1 MRRPRLSLSTKV
13 LALVLVPLVLQL
25 ATLFWVA
32 KLENDAEVLLLESIN
47 AKKIS
52 DAINVLSQDV
62 YEYIGE
68 FGRDNPLRHVTTGD
82 EKLQSLHRR
91 HEVHYKQLKD
101 SVQHDAKL
109 YECVV
114 ASEQAAYKTFGL
126 IRRLEEIPED
136 GPEQIQKLRKKLWKD
151 VRKDVKSILGGGLLE
166 HAAQQKKLAEVDAV
180 EQARLRELSKQL
192 MILIAVADTIIAIAV
207 AIYLTRTIANRLSI
221 LNENS
226 FRLAAD
232 VPLHTPI
239 GGNDEIAAVDKTFHS
254 MATTL
259 KEAAKKE
266 RAIIDNA
273 RDFICSID
281 SNGKFSAANPA
292 SQAVLHRAPEN
303 LLGTHFADYVADSRE
318 NVLQLFASLKTQG
331 DSSPVELRM
340 KRDDG
345 TIVHVLLSAHFS
357 KEEDATFCVIHDI
370 TERRKAE
377 TLKQEVMAMVTHDL
391 RTPLSTLRHI
401 FTFLETGKHGKLDEK
416 GNDFIN
422 AGGRNVDRLLTL
434 VNDLLDVEKADSGQM
449 HIEKAKVSLNEC
461 FDACVASLTV
471 FAESKDVKLDFVE
484 TDLIVMGDEER
495 IDRILN
501 NLVGN
506 AVKFS
511 PKGGKITLSANKD
524 SQTGDGNFAVIAV
537 RDEGEGIPE
546 DKLEN
551 IFEKFQ
557 QVERRSENNQEK
569 GSGLGLAICR
579 AFVQLHGGK
588 IWVESKIGEGSIF
601 KFTLPLA

>member
-13 LALVLVPLVLQL
+13 LAVVLVPLVLQL
-25 ATLFWVA
+25 ATLFCVA
-32 KLENDAEVLLLESIN
+32 KLENEAEMLLLESIR

-62 YEYIGE
+62 YDYIGE
-68 FGRDNPLRHVTTGD
+68 FGRDNPQRQVKTGD
-82 EKLQSLHRR
+82 EKLQVFHRR
-91 HEVHYKQLKD
+91 HELHYKQLKD

-109 YECVV
+109 YACVV

-136 GPEQIQKLRKKLWKD
+136 GPDQVQKLRKKLWKD

-166 HAAQQKKLAEVDAV
+166 HAAQQKRIAEVDAE
-180 EQARLRELSKQL
+180 EQARLRELSRQL
-192 MILIAVADTIIAIAV
+192 MILIAIIDTIIAIAV
-207 AIYLTRTIANRLSI
+207 ALYLTKTIARRLSI

-226 FRLAAD
+226 LRLAAS
-232 VPLHTPI
+232 VPLHNPL
-239 GGNDEIAAVDKTFHS
+239 GGNDEIATVDKTFHN
-254 MATTL
+254 MAL
-259 KEAAKKE
+259 SLQEAAKKE

-281 SNGKFSAANPA
+281 ANGKFSAANPA
-292 SQAVLHRAPEN
+292 SQAVLDRSAES
-303 LLGTHFADYVADSRE
+303 LLGTYFADYVADGRE
-318 NVLQLFASLKTQG
+318 NVLQIFSDLRTQG
-331 DSSPVELRM
+331 DRNPVELKM
-340 KRDDG
+340 KRADG

-357 KEEDATFCVIHDI
+357 KEENTTFCVIHDI

-377 TLKQEVMAMVTHDL
+377 MLKQEVMAMVTHDL

-401 FTFLETGKHGKLDEK
+401 FTFLESGKHGKLDDK
-416 GNDFIN
+416 GTDFVH

-434 VNDLLDVEKADSGQM
+434 VNDLLDVEKADSGQL
-449 HIEKAKVSLNEC
+449 HLEKTKVALNEC
-461 FDACVASLTV
+461 FDACVSSLGV
-471 FAESKDVKLDFVE
+471 FAESKGVTLDFIE

-511 PKGGKITLSANKD
+511 PEGGKVIISADKSAERD
-524 SQTGDGNFAVIAV
+524 TEYAIISVK
-537 RDEGEGIPE
+537 DEGQGIPE

-551 IFEKFQ
+551 IFEKFH
-557 QVERRSENNQEK
+557 QVERRSDSNQEK

-588 IWVESKIGEGSIF
+588 IWAESKLAEGSVF
-601 KFTLPLA
+601 KFTIPLA

>member
-1 MRRPRLSLSTKV
+1 MRPRLSLSAKV
-13 LALVLVPLVLQL
+13 LTLVLVPLVFQL
-25 ATLFWVA
+25 MTLVAVA
-32 KLENDAEVLLLESIN
+32 KLENEAEALLKESIE

-68 FGRDNPLRHVTTGD
+68 FGRDKPMKAITTRDADFMVLHDRHT
-82 EKLQSLHRR
+82 L
-91 HEVHYKQLKD
+91 HYKQLKEM
-101 SVQHDAKL
+101 VKNNARL
-109 YECVV
+109 YESVTK
-114 ASEQAAYKTFGL
+114 SEQAAYKTFGM
-126 IRRLEEIPED
+126 IRRLEEIPEE
-136 GPEQIQKLRKKLWKD
+136 GPDEVQKLRKKLWKEIRRD
-151 VRKDVKSILGGGLLE
+151 IKEILGGGLAE
-166 HAAQQKKLAEVDAV
+166 RAVEQKKLAETDAV

-192 MILIAVADTIIAIAV
+192 MILFAVVNTIIAIA
-207 AIYLTRTIANRLSI
+207 AALYLTKTIAQRLSI
-221 LNENS
+221 LNDNS

-232 VPLHTPI
+232 MPLNPQLSGT
-239 GGNDEIAAVDKTFHS
+239 DEIATVDKTFHNMAQS
-254 MATTL
+254 M

-281 SNGKFSAANPA
+281 SGGRFSAVNPA
-292 SQAVLHRAPEN
+292 SQAVLGHAPES
-303 LLGTHFADYVADSRE
+303 LLGTHFADYVADGRE
-318 NVLQLFASLKTQG
+318 SVLQILSDLKTQG
-331 DSSPVELRM
+331 DTSPVELKM
-340 KRDDG
+340 KKADG

-377 TLKQEVMAMVTHDL
+377 MLKQEVMAMVTHDL

-401 FTFLETGKHGKLDEK
+401 FTFLETGQHGSLDKK
-416 GNDFIN
+416 GTDFVN

-449 HIEKAKVSLNEC
+449 DLEKTKVSLSEC
-461 FDACVASLTV
+461 FDACVTSLTV
-471 FAESKDVKLDFVE
+471 FAESKGVELDFLE

-506 AVKFS
+506 AIKFS
-511 PKGGKITLSANKD
+511 PKGGKVMLSASKTVERDVAFALISVKD
-524 SQTGDGNFAVIAV
+524 Q
-537 RDEGEGIPE
+537 GEGIPE

-557 QVERRSENNQEK
+557 QIERRTESTEK

-588 IWVESKIGEGSIF
+588 IWAESKIGEGSEF
-601 KFTLPLA
+601 KFTIPLA

>member
-1 MRRPRLSLSTKV
+1 M
-13 LALVLVPLVLQL
+13 LVPLVFQL
-25 ATLFWVA
+25 MTLVAIA
-32 KLENDAEVLLLESIN
+32 KLENEAEALLKESIE

-62 YEYIGE
+62 YDYIGE
-68 FGRDNPLRHVTTGD
+68 FGRDKPMKVITTRDTDFMVLHDRH
-82 EKLQSLHRR
+82 SL
-91 HEVHYKQLKD
+91 HYKQLKEM
-101 SVQHDAKL
+101 VKNNAKL
-109 YECVV
+109 YESVTK
-114 ASEQAAYKTFGL
+114 SEQAAYKTFGM
-126 IRRLEEIPED
+126 IRRLEEIPEE
-136 GPEQIQKLRKKLWKD
+136 GPDQVQKLRKKLWKEIRRD
-151 VRKDVKSILGGGLLE
+151 IKEILGGGLADR
-166 HAAQQKKLAEVDAV
+166 AAEQKKLAETDAV

-192 MILIAVADTIIAIAV
+192 MILFAVVNTIIAIA
-207 AIYLTRTIANRLSI
+207 AALYLTKTIAQRLSI
-221 LNENS
+221 LNDNS

-232 VPLHTPI
+232 MPLNAPLSGT
-239 GGNDEIAAVDKTFHS
+239 DEIATVDKTFHNMAQS
-254 MATTL
+254 M

-281 SNGKFSAANPA
+281 ASGRFSAANPA
-292 SQAVLHRAPEN
+292 SLAVLGRTPEN
-303 LLGTHFADYVADSRE
+303 LLGTHFADYVADGRE
-318 NVLQLFASLKTQG
+318 SVLQILSDLKTQG
-331 DSSPVELRM
+331 DTSPVELKM
-340 KRDDG
+340 KKADG
-345 TIVHVLLSAHFS
+345 TIVQVLLSAHFS

-377 TLKQEVMAMVTHDL
+377 MLKQEVMAMVTHDL

-401 FTFLETGKHGKLDEK
+401 FTFLETGQHGTLDQK
-416 GNDFIN
+416 GTDFVN

-449 HIEKAKVSLNEC
+449 NLEKTKVSLSEC
-461 FDACVASLTV
+461 FDACVASLSV
-471 FAESKDVKLDFVE
+471 FAESKGVALDFLE

-511 PKGGKITLSANKD
+511 PKGGKVLLSAGK
-524 SQTGDGNFAVIAV
+524 TVEKEVAYAVISV
-537 RDEGEGIPE
+537 KDQGEGIPE

-557 QVERRSENNQEK
+557 QIERRSETTEK

-588 IWVESKIGEGSIF
+588 IWAESKIGEGSDF
-601 KFTLPLA
+601 KFTIPLA

>member
-1 MRRPRLSLSTKV
+1 MT
-13 LALVLVPLVLQL
+13 LV
-25 ATLFWVA
+25 AVA
-32 KLENDAEVLLLESIN
+32 KLENEAEALLKESIE

-62 YEYIGE
+62 YDYIGE
-68 FGRDNPLRHVTTGD
+68 FGRDKPMKVITTRDTDFMVLHDRH
-82 EKLQSLHRR
+82 SL
-91 HEVHYKQLKD
+91 HYKQLKEM
-101 SVQHDAKL
+101 VKNNAKL
-109 YECVV
+109 YESVTK
-114 ASEQAAYKTFGL
+114 SEQAAYKTFGM
-126 IRRLEEIPED
+126 IRRLEEIPEE
-136 GPEQIQKLRKKLWKD
+136 GPDQVQKLRKKLWKEIRRD
-151 VRKDVKSILGGGLLE
+151 IKEILGGGLADR
-166 HAAQQKKLAEVDAV
+166 AAEQKKLAETDAV

-192 MILIAVADTIIAIAV
+192 MILFAVVNTIIAIA
-207 AIYLTRTIANRLSI
+207 AALYLTKTIAQRLSI
-221 LNENS
+221 LNDNS
-226 FRLAAD
+226 FRLAAGM
-232 VPLHTPI
+232 PLNPQLSGT
-239 GGNDEIAAVDKTFHS
+239 DEIATVDKTFHNMAQS
-254 MATTL
+254 M

-281 SNGKFSAANPA
+281 ASGRFSAANPA
-292 SQAVLHRAPEN
+292 SYAVLGRTPEN
-303 LLGTHFADYVADSRE
+303 LLGTHFADYVADGRE
-318 NVLQLFASLKTQG
+318 SVLQILSDLKTQG
-331 DSSPVELRM
+331 DTSPVELKM
-340 KRDDG
+340 KKADG
-345 TIVHVLLSAHFS
+345 TIVQVLLSAHFS

-370 TERRKAE
+370 TARRKAE
-377 TLKQEVMAMVTHDL
+377 MLKQEVMAMVTHDL

-401 FTFLETGKHGKLDEK
+401 FTFLETGQHGTLDKK
-416 GNDFIN
+416 GTDFVN

-449 HIEKAKVSLNEC
+449 DLETTKVSLIEC
-461 FDACVASLTV
+461 FDACVASLSV
-471 FAESKDVKLDFVE
+471 FADSKGIELDFLE

-511 PKGGKITLSANKD
+511 PKGGKVILSAGKIVEREVAY
-524 SQTGDGNFAVIAV
+524 AVISV
-537 RDEGEGIPE
+537 KDQGEGIPE

-557 QVERRSENNQEK
+557 QIERVSEATEK

-588 IWVESKIGEGSIF
+588 IWVESKIGEGSDF
-601 KFTLPLA
+601 KFTIPLA

>member
-32 KLENDAEVLLLESIN
+32 KLENEAEILLLESIN

-62 YEYIGE
+62 YDYIGE
-68 FGRDNPLRHVTTGD
+68 FGRDNPHHQVKTGD
-82 EKLQSLHRR
+82 EKLQVLHRR
-91 HEVHYKQLKD
+91 HELHYKQLKD
-101 SVQHDAKL
+101 TVQHDAKL

-136 GPEQIQKLRKKLWKD
+136 GPEQVQKLRKKLWKD

-166 HAAQQKKLAEVDAV
+166 HAAQQKRLAEVDAE

-192 MILIAVADTIIAIAV
+192 MILIAVIDTIIAIAV
-207 AIYLTRTIANRLSI
+207 AVYLTRTIAHRLSI

-232 VPLHTPI
+232 VPLHSPLS
-239 GGNDEIAAVDKTFHS
+239 GNDEIATVDKTFHS
-254 MATTL
+254 MATAM

-281 SNGKFSAANPA
+281 SHGKFSAANPA
-292 SQAVLHRAPEN
+292 SEAVLNRTPES
-303 LLGTHFADYVADSRE
+303 LLGTHFADHVADGRE
-318 NVLQLFASLKTQG
+318 KVLQIFADLKTQG
-331 DSSPVELRM
+331 DSSPVELKM
-340 KRDDG
+340 KRADG
-345 TIVHVLLSAHFS
+345 TIVYVLLSAHFS
-357 KEEDATFCVIHDI
+357 KEEDTTFCVIHDI

-377 TLKQEVMAMVTHDL
+377 MLKQEVMAMVTHDL

-401 FTFLETGKHGKLDEK
+401 FTFLETGKHGQLDDK
-416 GNDFIN
+416 GTDFVN

-449 HIEKAKVSLNEC
+449 HIEKSKVSLNEC
-461 FDACVASLTV
+461 FDACVSSLTV
-471 FAESKDVKLDFVE
+471 FAESKGITLDFVE

-511 PKGGKITLSANKD
+511 PQGGKVTLSAEKTTQKD
-524 SQTGDGNFAVIAV
+524 EDFALISVK
-537 RDEGEGIPE
+537 DEGEGIPG

-551 IFEKFQ
+551 IFEKFH
-557 QVERRSENNQEK
+557 QVERRSDSKQEK

-588 IWVESKIGEGSIF
+588 IWVESKPGEGSVF

>member
-1 MRRPRLSLSTKV
+1 
-13 LALVLVPLVLQL
+13 VPLVLQL

-32 KLENDAEVLLLESIN
+32 RLENEAEVLLLESIH

-62 YEYIGE
+62 YDFIGE
-68 FGRDNPLRHVTTGD
+68 FGRDNPQRQVKTGD
-82 EKLQSLHRR
+82 EKLQVFHRR
-91 HEVHYKQLKD
+91 HELHYQQLKD
-101 SVQHDAKL
+101 TVQRDAEL

-114 ASEQAAYKTFGL
+114 ASEQSAYKTFAL
-126 IRRLEEIPED
+126 IRRLEELPED
-136 GPEQIQKLRKKLWKD
+136 GPEQIQKLRKKLWKE
-151 VRKDVKSILGGGLLE
+151 VRRDVKTILGGGLLQ
-166 HAAQQKKLAEVDAV
+166 HAAQQKRIAEVDAM

-192 MILIAVADTIIAIAV
+192 MILIAVIDTVIAIAV
-207 AIYLTRTIANRLSI
+207 AIYLTRTIAHRLSI

-226 FRLAAD
+226 LRLAAD
-232 VPLHTPI
+232 VPLHSPL
-239 GGNDEIAAVDKTFHS
+239 GGNDEIATVDKTFHNMAVS
-254 MATTL
+254 M

-273 RDFICSID
+273 RDFICSVD

-292 SQAVLHRAPEN
+292 SQAVLGRTPES
-303 LLGTHFADYVADSRE
+303 LLGTYFADYVADGRD
-318 NVLQLFASLKTQG
+318 NVLQIFSDLRTQG
-331 DSSPVELRM
+331 DSSAIELRM
-340 KRDDG
+340 KREDG
-345 TIVHVLLSAHFS
+345 SIVYVLLSAHFS
-357 KEEDATFCVIHDI
+357 KEEDTTFCVMHDI
-370 TERRKAE
+370 SERRKAE
-377 TLKQEVMAMVTHDL
+377 ILKQEVMAMVTHDL

-401 FTFLETGKHGKLDEK
+401 FSFLETGKHGELDDK
-416 GNDFIN
+416 GKDFVQ

-449 HIEKAKVSLNEC
+449 HLEKTKVSLNEC
-461 FDACVASLTV
+461 FDACLSSLSV
-471 FAESKDVKLDFVE
+471 FAESKSVDLDFEE

-511 PKGGKITLSANKD
+511 PSGGKVTLSAHKETEKD
-524 SQTGDGNFAVIAV
+524 TQFAVISV
-537 RDEGEGIPE
+537 KDEGDGIPE
-546 DKLEN
+546 ENLEN
-551 IFEKFQ
+551 IFEKFH
-557 QVERRSENNQEK
+557 QVERRSDSKQEK

-588 IWVESKIGEGSIF
+588 IWVESKSGQGSVF
-601 KFTLPLA
+601 KFTLPLD

>member
-1 MRRPRLSLSTKV
+1 MRPRLSLSAKV
-13 LALVLVPLVLQL
+13 LTLVLVPLVFQL
-25 ATLFWVA
+25 MTLVAIA
-32 KLENDAEVLLLESIN
+32 KLENEAEALLKESIE

-62 YEYIGE
+62 YDYIGE
-68 FGRDNPLRHVTTGD
+68 FGRDKPMKVITTRDTDFMVLHDRH
-82 EKLQSLHRR
+82 SL
-91 HEVHYKQLKD
+91 HYKQLKEM
-101 SVQHDAKL
+101 VKNNAKL
-109 YECVV
+109 YESVTK
-114 ASEQAAYKTFGL
+114 SEQAAYKTFGM
-126 IRRLEEIPED
+126 IRRLEEIPEE
-136 GPEQIQKLRKKLWKD
+136 GPDQVQKLRKKLWKEIRRD
-151 VRKDVKSILGGGLLE
+151 IKEILGGGLADR
-166 HAAQQKKLAEVDAV
+166 AAEQKKLAETDAV

-192 MILIAVADTIIAIAV
+192 MILFAVVNTIIAIA
-207 AIYLTRTIANRLSI
+207 AALYLTKTIAQRLSI
-221 LNENS
+221 LNDNS

-232 VPLHTPI
+232 MPLNAPLSGT
-239 GGNDEIAAVDKTFHS
+239 DEIATVDKTFHNMAQS
-254 MATTL
+254 M

-281 SNGKFSAANPA
+281 ASGRFSAANPA
-292 SQAVLHRAPEN
+292 SLAVLGRTPEN
-303 LLGTHFADYVADSRE
+303 LLGTHFADYVADGRE
-318 NVLQLFASLKTQG
+318 SVLQILSDLKTQG
-331 DSSPVELRM
+331 DTSPVELKM
-340 KRDDG
+340 KKADG
-345 TIVHVLLSAHFS
+345 TIVQVLLSAHFS

-377 TLKQEVMAMVTHDL
+377 MLKQEVMAMVTHDL

-401 FTFLETGKHGKLDEK
+401 FTFLETGQHGTLDQK
-416 GNDFIN
+416 GTDFVN

-449 HIEKAKVSLNEC
+449 NLEKTKVSLSEC
-461 FDACVASLTV
+461 FDACVASLSV
-471 FAESKDVKLDFVE
+471 FAESKGVALDFLE

-511 PKGGKITLSANKD
+511 PKGGKVLLSAGK
-524 SQTGDGNFAVIAV
+524 TVEKEVAYAVISV
-537 RDEGEGIPE
+537 KDQGEGIPE

-557 QVERRSENNQEK
+557 QIERRSETTEK

-588 IWVESKIGEGSIF
+588 IWAESKIGEGSDF
-601 KFTLPLA
+601 KFTIPLA

>member
-32 KLENDAEVLLLESIN
+32 RLENEAEVLLLESIH

-62 YEYIGE
+62 YDFIGE
-68 FGRDNPLRHVTTGD
+68 FGRDNPQRQVKTGD
-82 EKLQSLHRR
+82 EKLQVFHRR
-91 HEVHYKQLKD
+91 HELHYQQLKD
-101 SVQHDAKL
+101 TVQRDAEL

-114 ASEQAAYKTFGL
+114 ASEQSAYKTFAL
-126 IRRLEEIPED
+126 IRRLEELPED
-136 GPEQIQKLRKKLWKD
+136 GPEQIQKLRKKLWKE
-151 VRKDVKSILGGGLLE
+151 VRRDVKTILGGGLLQ
-166 HAAQQKKLAEVDAV
+166 HAAQQKRIAEVDAM

-192 MILIAVADTIIAIAV
+192 MILIAVIDTVIAIAV
-207 AIYLTRTIANRLSI
+207 AIYLTRTIAHRLSI

-226 FRLAAD
+226 LRLAAD
-232 VPLHTPI
+232 VPLHSPL
-239 GGNDEIAAVDKTFHS
+239 GGNDEIATVDKTFHNMAVS
-254 MATTL
+254 M

-273 RDFICSID
+273 RDFICSVD

-292 SQAVLHRAPEN
+292 SQAVLGRTPES
-303 LLGTHFADYVADSRE
+303 LLGTYFADYVADGRD
-318 NVLQLFASLKTQG
+318 NVLQIFSDLRTQG
-331 DSSPVELRM
+331 DSSAIELRM
-340 KRDDG
+340 KREDG
-345 TIVHVLLSAHFS
+345 SIVYVLLSAHFS
-357 KEEDATFCVIHDI
+357 KEEDTTFCVMHDI
-370 TERRKAE
+370 SERRKAE
-377 TLKQEVMAMVTHDL
+377 ILKQEVMAMVTHDL

-401 FTFLETGKHGKLDEK
+401 FSFLETGKHGELDDK
-416 GNDFIN
+416 GKDFVQ

-449 HIEKAKVSLNEC
+449 HLEKTKVSLNEC
-461 FDACVASLTV
+461 FDACLSSLSV
-471 FAESKDVKLDFVE
+471 FAESKSVNLDFEE
-484 TDLIVMGDEER
+484 TDLIVIGDEER

-506 AVKFS
+506 AIKFS
-511 PKGGKITLSANKD
+511 PSGGKVTLSAHKETEKD
-524 SQTGDGNFAVIAV
+524 RQFAVICV
-537 RDEGEGIPE
+537 EDEGDGIPE
-546 DKLEN
+546 ENLEN
-551 IFEKFQ
+551 IFEKFH
-557 QVERRSENNQEK
+557 QVERRSDSKQEK

-588 IWVESKIGEGSIF
+588 IWAESKTGEGSVF
-601 KFTLPLA
+601 KFTLPLD

>member
-1 MRRPRLSLSTKV
+1 MRPRLSLSAKV
-13 LALVLVPLVLQL
+13 LTLVLVPLVFQL
-25 ATLFWVA
+25 MTLVAVA
-32 KLENDAEVLLLESIN
+32 KLENEAEALLKESIE

-68 FGRDNPLRHVTTGD
+68 FGRDKPMKAVTTRD
-82 EKLQSLHRR
+82 ADFMVLHDR
-91 HEVHYKQLKD
+91 HALHYKQLKEMVKNNARLYD
-101 SVQHDAKL
+101 SVTK
-109 YECVV
+109 
-114 ASEQAAYKTFGL
+114 SEQAAYKTFGM
-126 IRRLEEIPED
+126 IRRLEEIPEE
-136 GPEQIQKLRKKLWKD
+136 GPDEVQKLRKKLWKEIRRD
-151 VRKDVKSILGGGLLE
+151 IKEILGGGLAE
-166 HAAQQKKLAEVDAV
+166 RAAEQKKLAETDAV

-192 MILIAVADTIIAIAV
+192 MILFALVNTIIAIA
-207 AIYLTRTIANRLSI
+207 AALYLTKTIAQRLSI
-221 LNENS
+221 LNDNS

-232 VPLHTPI
+232 MPLNPQLSGT
-239 GGNDEIAAVDKTFHS
+239 DEIATVDKTFHNMAQS
-254 MATTL
+254 M

-281 SNGKFSAANPA
+281 SGGRFSAVNPA
-292 SQAVLHRAPEN
+292 SQAVLGRAPES
-303 LLGTHFADYVADSRE
+303 LLGTHFADYVADGRE
-318 NVLQLFASLKTQG
+318 SVLQILSDLKTQG
-331 DSSPVELRM
+331 DTSPVELKM
-340 KRDDG
+340 KKADG
-345 TIVHVLLSAHFS
+345 TIVQVLLSAHFS

-377 TLKQEVMAMVTHDL
+377 MLKQEVMAMVTHDL

-401 FTFLETGKHGKLDEK
+401 FTFLETGQHGTLDKK
-416 GNDFIN
+416 GTDFVN

-449 HIEKAKVSLNEC
+449 DLEKTKVSLSEC
-461 FDACVASLTV
+461 FDACVASLSV
-471 FAESKDVKLDFVE
+471 FAESKDVELDFLE

-511 PKGGKITLSANKD
+511 PKGGKVILSAGK
-524 SQTGDGNFAVIAV
+524 TVEREVAFAVISV
-537 RDEGEGIPE
+537 KDQGEGIPE

-557 QVERRSENNQEK
+557 QIERRSETTEK

-579 AFVQLHGGK
+579 AFVQLHGGN
-588 IWVESKIGEGSIF
+588 IWAESKIGEGSEF
-601 KFTLPLA
+601 KFTIPLA